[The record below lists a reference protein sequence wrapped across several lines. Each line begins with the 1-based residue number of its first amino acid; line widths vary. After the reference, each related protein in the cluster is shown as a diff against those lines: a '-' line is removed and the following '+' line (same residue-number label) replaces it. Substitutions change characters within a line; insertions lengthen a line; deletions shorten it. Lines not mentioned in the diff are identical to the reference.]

1 MNVWEQEY
9 HLNYRQKVVIQ
20 IPDKGSPIIKWYVT
34 VLWHSLYFSS
44 SNGYR
49 AYLKK
54 WFKWMTWPEVRA
66 LWQNTFERCWSKSY
80 LLIRTFYLDGHNFD
94 RSTYVVYFDQLSGA
108 CSTWKLVE
116 ILLSVVFNLFQWF
129 HGWNQQKMSE
139 NEQKKTWFCLLLKA
153 GWHAK
158 AGQLPEGV
166 PQNCIFWLILYF
178 FNFFISFQL
187 ISIFSKNH
195 DVTNRK
201 LVWI

>member
-1 MNVWEQEY
+1 MNRFFQ
-9 HLNYRQKVVIQ
+9 
-20 IPDKGSPIIKWYVT
+20 SPIIKWYVT

-54 WFKWMTWPEVRA
+54 WFKWMTWLEVRA

-80 LLIRTFYLDGHNFD
+80 LLIRTFYLDGQNFD
-94 RSTYVVYFDQLSGA
+94 RSTYVVYFDQLLGA

-139 NEQKKTWFCLLLKA
+139 KELKNACLSSSQSWLTCKSWSTPWGGTSKLYLLVDS
-153 GWHAK
+153 
-158 AGQLPEGV
+158 L
-166 PQNCIFWLILYF
+166 L
-178 FNFFISFQL
+178 FQL
-187 ISIFSKNH
+187 FYQFSTDFHFFKEPWRH
-195 DVTNRK
+195 K
-201 LVWI
+201 